1 MYDVSLVLLFE
12 SVNKVLTTG
21 YFNNSLRNKIQN
33 FLNSGQLINQ
43 KEAIKQIDNTLKGL
57 DTTIYHNGNYYGG
70 QITPSVERQIK
81 KLGFDK
87 FDIQED
93 VVKNIKEQD
102 AAIAQLQGDLEL
114 QGKGLQEQM
123 AKNAAIQGEMNRYL
137 DIFKRHNLTKLAAAK
152 PGLIEPRA
160 NKATKEVF
168 DGIEEDS
175 RNIDD
180 LDDGIQLQSGTN

>member
-1 MYDVSLVLLFE
+1 
-12 SVNKVLTTG
+12 
-21 YFNNSLRNKIQN
+21 
-33 FLNSGQLINQ
+33 
-43 KEAIKQIDNTLKGL
+43 
-57 DTTIYHNGNYYGG
+57 
-70 QITPSVERQIK
+70 
-81 KLGFDK
+81 
-87 FDIQED
+87 
-93 VVKNIKEQD
+93 
-102 AAIAQLQGDLEL
+102 
-114 QGKGLQEQM
+114 M